1 MMKRVKLM
9 VAAGAMILL
18 SSAAMATDEP
28 QNKSAK
34 GTWVIET
41 NEQNPNLSIIRIYNA
56 QNEVVYEEQVKGN
69 YIYANKKLQRKLNK
83 LQEALT
89 SKQLIS
95 KNLL

>member
-1 MMKRVKLM
+1 MMKKAKLM
-9 VAAGAMILL
+9 IAAGAMVLF

-28 QNKSAK
+28 QSKSAK
-34 GTWVIET
+34 GAWVVET

-69 YIYANKKLQRKLNK
+69 YIRANKKVQRKLNQ

-89 SKQLIS
+89 NKQLIS
-95 KNLL
+95 KSL

>member
-1 MMKRVKLM
+1 MMKKAKLM
-9 VAAGAMILL
+9 IAAGAMVLF

-28 QNKSAK
+28 QSKSAK
-34 GTWVIET
+34 GAWVVET

-69 YIYANKKLQRKLNK
+69 YIRASKKVQRKLNQ

-89 SKQLIS
+89 NKQLIS
-95 KNLL
+95 KSL